1 MALTSIA
8 NTTIPSATISR
19 SIAPTPVVFESAGL
33 AIVDFYSTINTAIR
47 LLKRITYT
55 QEFVGGVWKL
65 AVREYEYPASYNV
78 AYIPTNLGTATAAP
92 FTILLG
98 TQIGQTSY
106 TNNQVML
113 PTIFAAAGDTL
124 LT

>member
-1 MALTSIA
+1 MALTAIP
-8 NTTIPSATISR
+8 NTTIPIATISR
-19 SIAPTPVVFESAGL
+19 SITPTVVSFESAGM
-33 AIVDFYSTINTAIR
+33 AIVDFYSTISAAIR

-55 QEFVGGVWKL
+55 PEFAGGVWRI

-78 AYIPTNLGTATAAP
+78 AYVPTNVGTATAAP

-98 TQIGQTSY
+98 TQIGQTTY